1 MKLIYGFMAFFLIS
15 VTVLEASAEDPQTIE
30 ITILGKPQVDIGSEN
45 RLLRANVVI
54 TNFDPSDGHY
64 QMQITQLSTQKI
76 IYEKEVFASEKDNQ
90 VYGMSVA
97 YMVDEKALSKE
108 GEVTGEYELVVMS
121 ESGKAIAKTTFSII
135 NSKYYPNVIIGNSD
149 SSITSQND
157 NSLNSL
163 TSESKLIPEWIRDI
177 FTWYAE
183 EKISEA
189 ELLDAIESLIKLKI
203 IEV

>member
-1 MKLIYGFMAFFLIS
+1 
-15 VTVLEASAEDPQTIE
+15 
-30 ITILGKPQVDIGSEN
+30 
-45 RLLRANVVI
+45 
-54 TNFDPSDGHY
+54 
-64 QMQITQLSTQKI
+64 
-76 IYEKEVFASEKDNQ
+76 
-90 VYGMSVA
+90 
-97 YMVDEKALSKE
+97 MVDEKALSKE